1 MKKIILGFLLIGFM
15 SNSLAQENPRE
26 LNLVLQAS
34 ALWLLSLAKSQ
45 TRDFFEKEYSM
56 RSRNDYYNLLASSG
70 LYCSCLGLCFATP
83 CTECFMCAGCVCASA
98 ALIIKQPERTDFYH
112 AHE

>member
-1 MKKIILGFLLIGFM
+1 MKKIILSFLLVGFM

-45 TRDFFEKEYSM
+45 SHDFFE
-56 RSRNDYYNLLASSG
+56 
-70 LYCSCLGLCFATP
+70 
-83 CTECFMCAGCVCASA
+83 
-98 ALIIKQPERTDFYH
+98 
-112 AHE
+112 